1 MTKKEFCRGTGNLIS
16 SGNFNGRLN
25 FSFTSSKNDLFI
37 EFKDLLGRK
46 TLFIA
51 IKSNDIFA
59 WDIRNNRKY
68 NKESLLISFPFFE
81 IIQPL
86 HLKEFLRGTIPKDLS
101 DPENILN
108 HSSITNG
115 EIQFS
120 TRPTQNGILVNSV
133 SFKLKKEKEMIK
145 ISIDNREFD
154 AQYPHLIKQFPQ
166 SAMPIKGSL

>member
-1 MTKKEFCRGTGNLIS
+1 M
-16 SGNFNGRLN
+16 
-25 FSFTSSKNDLFI
+25 
-37 EFKDLLGRK
+37 
-46 TLFIA
+46 
-51 IKSNDIFA
+51 
-59 WDIRNNRKY
+59 
-68 NKESLLISFPFFE
+68 
-81 IIQPL
+81 
-86 HLKEFLRGTIPKDLS
+86 PKDLS

-166 SAMPIKGSL
+166 SAMPTKGSL